1 MLDTRGDEL
10 TMTDQFVELRY
21 GLESFKSDWRQC
33 SLGSDFLAQTAFSS
47 PRAKEIASTVVNEF
61 LELAFR
67 LSASA
72 SKSWVQTMVFP
83 GQTMTLELDIV
94 VRPECLSEVKAQL
107 TKFRLDPAAYYES
120 QLGADEP
127 GVFFGIGYLAHDLA
141 AVISTHLK
149 VDVLLI
155 RGNVNLLNESD
166 V

>member
-1 MLDTRGDEL
+1 MLATRGDEL